1 MKKIVIFLSAI
12 LFFPLTASAALIND
26 GSMMLSIDSGIPECI
41 VGGTYPNCDFGV
53 VSVSGGSFFRLDGVQ
68 NTVISQGTGIVL
80 GSTQSYDGLGSN
92 ITDVWSFFGKEGTNF
107 STESISAISDTEI
120 DMTGWRMAW
129 DDTSE
134 IDLGSGLFASISC
147 GSCNVGDSYTLDYST
162 FIPVNDS
169 SGLGGLS
176 YELHLEGVISS
187 VVPVPAAVWL
197 FGSGLIGLFGFSKKC
212 NR

>member
-1 MKKIVIFLSAI
+1 MKKITLSLCSI
-12 LFFPLTASAALIND
+12 LFFPLASNAALIND

-53 VSVSGGSFFRLDGVQ
+53 VSVLGGSFFTLDGVN

-80 GSTQSYDGLGSN
+80 GSTQPYNSLGNN
-92 ITDVWSFFGKEGTNF
+92 ITDAWSFFGKAGTNY

-129 DDTSE
+129 DNSPE
-134 IDLGSGLFASISC
+134 INLGSGLLASISC
-147 GSCNVGDSYTLDYST
+147 GACNVGDLYTLDYST

-176 YELHLEGVISS
+176 YELHLEGTIASA
-187 VVPVPAAVWL
+187 VPVPAAVWL
-197 FGSGLIGLFGFSKKC
+197 FGSGLIGLFGFSRRRNC
-212 NR
+212 